1 MRRRGNL
8 LVIFFVCVVTCL
20 LLMFFSQKHLLQGLT
35 GLLEDI
41 TLPFQRVAHG
51 VAAGSPNE
59 VSKLREENA
68 ALSAQLAKERDI
80 MKEDQ
85 ALHDQFATKSLSTKS
100 LLPALIVGSP
110 SFLPGFSKI
119 DSLIIDVGSDNG
131 IKKGSVVVYKDNL
144 VGKVVAVMPHESL
157 VDLVSAAT
165 MSLAAVTSKTQ
176 VLGVLRGEGADG
188 MVLGNVVLS
197 DSLEKGD
204 LVETKGDLDM
214 SGGGYPAG
222 LVVGKILAVSKKNS
236 ALFQTADVAS
246 LLDFEKLSVV
256 FVMKE

>member
-1 MRRRGNL
+1 MRRRGSLWIVFFICVL
-8 LVIFFVCVVTCL
+8 LCL
-20 LLMFFSQKHLLQGLT
+20 VLISLSQKHLLQGVT

-41 TLPFQRVAHG
+41 TLPFQRVTHSI
-51 VAAGSPNE
+51 AAGSPSE
-59 VSKLREENA
+59 ISKLREENA

-85 ALHDQFATKSLSTKS
+85 ALHDQFATTSLPSKS
-100 LLPALIVGSP
+100 LLPASIIGSP

-119 DSLIIDVGSDNG
+119 DSLVIAVGLADGVKVGSA
-131 IKKGSVVVYKDNL
+131 VVYKDNL
-144 VGKVVAVMPHESL
+144 VGKVVQVMPHESL
-157 VDLVSAAT
+157 VDLVSAST
-165 MSLAAVTSKTQ
+165 MSLAAVTSRTQ
-176 VLGVLRGEGADG
+176 ALGVLRGEGGDG

-197 DSLEKGD
+197 DKLEKGD

-214 SGGGYPAG
+214 HGGGYPAG
-222 LVVGKILAVSKKNS
+222 LVVGKILAISKKSS

-256 FVMKE
+256 FVLRQ